1 MSSRCRRHAATAAL
15 LLGGALVAC
24 EREERNFQTAPPTAD
39 PTPVVQTTDLH
50 AGPGTPAPMVIAAYQ
65 ENRWAV
71 GEGKRL
77 FTWYN
82 CSGCHAPGG
91 GGGMGVPLIDYEWRY
106 GSEPQNIFETIQQ
119 GRPNGMPS
127 FRGRINADDTWKLVA
142 WVRTLG
148 GLTPRDVWPAR
159 GDEIAETQ
167 IEQSARTPD
176 SSRIPPESR
185 PPRSSPPPPRPS
197 ASRP

>member
-1 MSSRCRRHAATAAL
+1 MSSRCRRPAAAAVL
-15 LLGGALVAC
+15 ILAAAIVAC
-24 EREERNFQTAPPTAD
+24 EREDRNFQTAPPTAD
-39 PTPVVQTTDLH
+39 PNTAVQTTDIH
-50 AGPGTPAPMVIAAYQ
+50 AGPGAPASTLVGAYQ

-77 FTWYN
+77 FEWYN

-91 GGGMGVPLIDYEWRY
+91 GGGMGVPLIDDEWRY

-119 GRPNGMPS
+119 GRPEGMPS

-148 GLTPRDVWPAR
+148 GLTPKDVWPAR
-159 GDEIAETQ
+159 GDEMAETQ
-167 IEQSARTPD
+167 IEQSGRMPD
-176 SSRIPPESR
+176 SSQIPPESR
-185 PPRSSPPPPRPS
+185 PPGSPPPERRP
-197 ASRP
+197 